1 VIKALLLWIVLL
13 SYSNA
18 LETVAVGTGGV
29 SGTYFPTGGSICRLV
44 NHYKSE
50 TNLRCVVES
59 TDGSV
64 YNLGEL
70 RSGGLELGIA
80 QSDIV
85 HHAYRGTAEF
95 DGQKFTKL
103 RTIMAIYPELLTLVT
118 RADTNI
124 KKLSDIKGKVVSI
137 GAKGSGSEAS
147 VQILLDNSNI
157 PLESLG
163 RVKHIKSNQVR
174 MALER
179 EQIDA
184 YFYMV
189 GHPTVDI
196 KKILHTTDI
205 SIIPLKG
212 NNIDKLVKKYP
223 YYAKAPIKGGMYKG
237 IHSDIQTY
245 GVKALLVTTD
255 DISDKVVYTIVKS
268 VLENFEKFKK
278 LHPAYGNITKKS
290 LLDGLSAPLHNGAK
304 KYYKE
309 IGILK

>member
-245 GVKALLVTTD
+245 
-255 DISDKVVYTIVKS
+255 
-268 VLENFEKFKK
+268 
-278 LHPAYGNITKKS
+278 
-290 LLDGLSAPLHNGAK
+290 
-304 KYYKE
+304 
-309 IGILK
+309 